1 MMIEFTNDEL
11 RDIHRALKTQERVY
25 AEMEYKESERRY
37 RELAARVL
45 SAVRS
50 DEGKQHIGERSVS
63 SDGIGVE
70 IIEWRGNEN
79 ITVKFDNG
87 RILHQMSYRKFRK
100 RMLYADPASR
110 KEADA

>member
-1 MMIEFTNDEL
+1 MMIEFTNDDL

-45 SAVRS
+45 NAVRR
-50 DEGKQHIGERSVS
+50 DEGKQHVGERSVS

-70 IIEWRGNEN
+70 IIDWRGKEN
-79 ITVKFDNG
+79 IDVKFDNG
-87 RILHQMSYRKFRK
+87 RVLHQMSYSKFRK
-100 RMLYADPASR
+100 GKLYGNPAGK
-110 KEADA
+110 KEADS